1 MGRGSP
7 SVNLEMQKVV
17 GSFVNLEIWFY
28 PLFILGS
35 YVWPVQQATL
45 QLGASPWEVL
55 TKNIYAHS
63 YSSDKWLLMR
73 TNLVDGCVDGGVPCL
88 WVSHRQ
94 HNLLTGTRIRLE
106 DDSQMKDLPLHPG
119 RPSWSVCS
127 AWRRGNQLRRHSSV
141 QRRTVSTL
149 QEEST
154 IMENGQFCKY
164 WPTLHCVDGCNNINI
179 VYWSFSSSKL
189 PSISSAF
196 NPAGP
201 LQEGLIAKCL

>member
-1 MGRGSP
+1 
-7 SVNLEMQKVV
+7 
-17 GSFVNLEIWFY
+17 
-28 PLFILGS
+28 
-35 YVWPVQQATL
+35 
-45 QLGASPWEVL
+45 
-55 TKNIYAHS
+55 
-63 YSSDKWLLMR
+63 MR

-88 WVSHRQ
+88 WISHGQ

-127 AWRRGNQLRRHSSV
+127 AWRRGSQHRRHSSV

-164 WPTLHCVDGCNNINI
+164 WPTLHCVDGCNNTNI
-179 VYWSFSSSKL
+179 VLWSFSSFKL
-189 PSISSAF
+189 PDLLF
-196 NPAGP
+196 AGP
-201 LQEGLIAKCL
+201 DPHVNVLLLPAKNVHHVVTFSWEICCLYHNSV

>member
-1 MGRGSP
+1 MTCSTSHLAVGCFSMRSP
-7 SVNLEMQKVV
+7 DELH
-17 GSFVNLEIWFY
+17 
-28 PLFILGS
+28 
-35 YVWPVQQATL
+35 
-45 QLGASPWEVL
+45 
-55 TKNIYAHS
+55 NIFAFNAHS

-88 WVSHRQ
+88 WISHGQ
-94 HNLLTGTRIRLE
+94 HNLLAGTRIRLE

-164 WPTLHCVDGCNNINI
+164 RPTLHCVDGCNNTNI

-189 PSISSAF
+189 PSISSDF